1 VRGDLGTDFPG
12 LQDREGLEAIL
23 VMKIFVSSMYTDL
36 IEYRKAAERAI
47 NLLDQQF
54 KGKEY
59 FGARKDLLIG

>member
-1 VRGDLGTDFPG
+1 
-12 LQDREGLEAIL
+12 
-23 VMKIFVSSMYTDL
+23 MKIFVSSMYTDL